1 MNAVGMRRVLIAN
14 RGEIAVR
21 IIRACREL
29 GLETVAVASDADL
42 DALHARLADRLERL
56 GPSDPAESY
65 LHHGRVIDAARRS
78 GADTIHPGYGFL
90 SESASFADAAAA
102 AGLRFVGPPA
112 AVIARLGDK
121 TAART
126 LAERAGVP
134 PVPGTGDAVS
144 RGPDA
149 LAAAANGVGFPLM
162 VKAAAGGGGRGMR
175 LVERAGDL
183 PAALAAAEREAQAA
197 FGDGR
202 LFLERRLEDVR
213 HVEVQVLAD
222 AEGHVT
228 ALGERECSIQ
238 RRHQKLVE
246 EAPSPRVDAALRAQL
261 ASAAVAVAGAAG
273 YVNAGTVEFL
283 LAPDNRFYFLEV
295 NTRLQVEHPVTE
307 LVTGVDLVKVQFGIA
322 RGETLEALGIGSP
335 TGGLGGRRSAGQGQT
350 PAENDARRA
359 RDAPLSP
366 SGHAI
371 ECRVCAENPAADF
384 APSPGPILVLDEP
397 AAPGLRVDSGL
408 REGWT
413 VPGSYDSL
421 LAKVIVWDRSRAA
434 AIARMDRALARY
446 VILGCGTNLGFL
458 RDVIRHEAF
467 SRGDTTTDFIQ
478 RHFAGWR
485 PRPSARALAA
495 AAALGAAQRPASS
508 RPGAETRAPDR
519 TTAWDPWDAASGWRI
534 GRPHG

>member
-1 MNAVGMRRVLIAN
+1 MPAEATGSPRGAIRRVLIAN

-90 SESASFADAAAA
+90 SEAAAFAEAVAA

-121 TAART
+121 TTARK
-126 LAERAGVP
+126 LANQAGVA
-134 PVPGTGDAVS
+134 PVPGAGDLVA
-144 RGPDA
+144 RGAHA
-149 LAAAANGVGFPLM
+149 LVAEADGVGFPLM

-183 PAALAAAEREAQAA
+183 PAALASAEREARAA

-213 HVEVQVLAD
+213 HVEVQILGD
-222 AEGHVT
+222 AAGHVI

-238 RRHQKLVE
+238 RRHQKLIE
-246 EAPSPRVDAALRAQL
+246 EAPSPRVDAGLRSQL
-261 ASAAVAVAGAAG
+261 AAAAVAVARAAD
-273 YVNAGTVEFL
+273 YVNVGTVEFL
-283 LAPDNRFYFLEV
+283 LTADGRFYFLEV

-307 LVTGVDLVKVQFGIA
+307 LTTGVDLVKAQFGVA
-322 RGETLEALGIGSP
+322 VGATLDALGIAG
-335 TGGLGGRRSAGQGQT
+335 TGAAGT
-350 PAENDARRA
+350 CRA
-359 RDAPLSP
+359 RAASP
-366 SGHAI
+366 PPWGHAI
-371 ECRVCAENPAADF
+371 ECRVCAENPAAGF

-397 AAPGLRVDSGL
+397 AGPGVRVDSGL
-408 REGWT
+408 RAGWT
-413 VPGSYDSL
+413 VPAAYDSL
-421 LAKVIVWDRSRAA
+421 LAKVIVWDRTRAG
-434 AIARMDRALARY
+434 AIARMDQALARY

-467 SRGDTTTDFIQ
+467 SRGDTTTDFLE
-478 RHFAGWR
+478 RHFAEWR
-485 PRPSARALAA
+485 PHPPARAFAA
-495 AAALGAAQRPASS
+495 AAALASALPVASAPRAGDGTIGA
-508 RPGAETRAPDR
+508 R
-519 TTAWDPWDAASGWRI
+519 TAAWDPWDLASGWRI
-534 GRPHG
+534 GGSHG